1 MLVEALRVQ
10 PRGLNARHASYGAI
24 IRCLPTG
31 RILMVLGR
39 AAGKWSL
46 PKGHANT
53 NESPFDC
60 IVREIWEETGYRCT
74 DIPIRSHRM
83 KFGVYYEFHVNA
95 EFRTDPQDT
104 TEIAEARWFKP
115 DEAVPLPMNSDTGAF
130 IRSLATIPQKQTAQ
144 ADSSLQVSCSV

>member
-1 MLVEALRVQ
+1 MLVDALRVQ
-10 PRGLNARHASYGAI
+10 PRGVNARHASYGAV
-24 IRCLPTG
+24 IRCLTTG

-39 AAGKWSL
+39 AAAKWSL

-83 KFGVYYEFHVNA
+83 KFGIYYEFHVLS
-95 EFRTDPQDT
+95 EFATCPQDT
-104 TEIAEARWFKP
+104 TEIAEARWMTLE
-115 DEAVPLPMNSDTGAF
+115 EAVALPMNSDTGAF
-130 IRSLATIPQKQTAQ
+130 IRAAAAHIHLS
-144 ADSSLQVSCSV
+144 

>member
-39 AAGKWSL
+39 AGNKWSL
-46 PKGHANT
+46 PKGHANPG
-53 NESPFDC
+53 ESPFDC

-83 KFGVYYEFHVNA
+83 KFGIYYEFHVHH
-95 EFRTDPQDT
+95 EFPTCPKDT
-104 TEIAEARWFKP
+104 VEIEEARWLKP
-115 DEAVPLPMNSDTGAF
+115 EEAADLSMNSDTGAF
-130 IRSLATIPQKQTAQ
+130 IRSQQSPKRQTVPV
-144 ADSSLQVSCSV
+144 DSFLKV